1 VRAEDLRLERPV
13 SWPLEGGFEVRRW
26 LAAEGRFDFAFAL
39 DLGRVTMAF
48 RSYLHSIAATRISF
62 SDRTLWGGVA
72 GRRGKIKRN
81 KVMAVLDVGAKVRVL
96 GGPFAGRVGVISE
109 LDGRGGARVTLGLL
123 SARVLL
129 ENLGPA
135 RDIVRPSLQSS
146 HRRLASAPSGDV
158 RPTSTRSKKSRSS
171 RRTPHK

>member
-1 VRAEDLRLERPV
+1 
-13 SWPLEGGFEVRRW
+13 
-26 LAAEGRFDFAFAL
+26 
-39 DLGRVTMAF
+39 
-48 RSYLHSIAATRISF
+48 
-62 SDRTLWGGVA
+62 
-72 GRRGKIKRN
+72 
-81 KVMAVLDVGAKVRVL
+81 MAVLDVGAKVRVL

-158 RPTSTRSKKSRSS
+158 RPASTRSKKSRSS